1 LDATGA
7 DESRVNDVSP
17 IPSRKAYDAYKKEQI
32 MELYDKE
39 KSIAK
44 VAMLTGVD
52 RSCISRWLKKRFEI
66 SQQKKL
72 SKRSPK
78 VYKNT
83 INDELEKK
91 VIRKFKYIIKQ

>member
-1 LDATGA
+1 MDVTGA
-7 DESRVNDVSP
+7 DESRINDVSP
-17 IPSRKAYDAYKKEQI
+17 RLSRIAYDASKKEEI

-44 VAMLTGVD
+44 VSMLTGVD

-78 VYKNT
+78 VYKST
-83 INDELEKK
+83 INYEIEKK
-91 VIRKFKYIIKQ
+91 VVNDFKYFIK